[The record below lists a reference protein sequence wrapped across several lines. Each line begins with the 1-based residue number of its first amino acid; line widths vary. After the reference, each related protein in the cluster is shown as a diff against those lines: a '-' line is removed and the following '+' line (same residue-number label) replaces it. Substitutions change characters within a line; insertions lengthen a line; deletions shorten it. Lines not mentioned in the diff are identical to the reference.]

1 MPDSTPSKDDRLIK
15 SLGTFWT
22 IPNILSVF
30 RLLLVIP
37 IGYLIIN
44 DGPLLVIAAM
54 TIVAVFTDWLD
65 GFLARKLNVMSD
77 WGKVLDPLADKFAAV
92 VIVFALTVQGSLPVW
107 LLLLLLVRDLLIVL
121 GGVVLRRRTGVVPMS
136 MMPGKV
142 AVTMLAL
149 TVVAALLRADEP
161 ILMVLVIATA
171 VLMTYSF
178 IVYAIRFFRPHDA
191 SEDAVT
197 AASRGATG

>member
-1 MPDSTPSKDDRLIK
+1 MPESSSTNNESLIPT
-15 SLGTFWT
+15 LGRFWT
-22 IPNILSVF
+22 IPNLLSVF

-44 DGPLLVIAAM
+44 DGSLLVIAAM

-65 GFLARKLNVMSD
+65 GFLARRLDVMTD
-77 WGKVLDPLADKFAAV
+77 WGKVLDPLADKFAAA

-107 LLLLLLVRDLLIVL
+107 LLVLLLARDLLIVL

-136 MMPGKV
+136 MMPGKM
-142 AVTMLAL
+142 AVTVLAL
-149 TVVAALLRADEP
+149 TVVAALLRADDP

-178 IVYAIRFFRPHDA
+178 IVYAIRFFRPIDRA
-191 SEDAVT
+191 DDTVG
-197 AASRGATG
+197 AASSGTAG

>member
-37 IGYLIIN
+37 IGYLIMT
-44 DGPLLVIAAM
+44 DGPLLVIAVM

-77 WGKVLDPLADKFAAV
+77 WGKVLDPLADK
-92 VIVFALTVQGSLPVW
+92 SE
-107 LLLLLLVRDLLIVL
+107 L
-121 GGVVLRRRTGVVPMS
+121 G
-136 MMPGKV
+136 
-142 AVTMLAL
+142 
-149 TVVAALLRADEP
+149 RASCRE
-161 ILMVLVIATA
+161 L
-171 VLMTYSF
+171 
-178 IVYAIRFFRPHDA
+178 
-191 SEDAVT
+191 
-197 AASRGATG
+197 